1 MNQAL
6 HLLLKALSD
15 PDEHL
20 DVRKSRLLMN
30 LKAFDPLKPLYLT
43 RDETIEDRGHE
54 IPYRIYFP
62 HEDASI
68 SVNPEQSYTSV
79 EDRQKRQT
87 VYPVI
92 FYIHGGGFS
101 TESVE
106 SYNKILWN
114 LSKHTESIVVAI
126 DYPLA
131 PEHRFPR
138 QIDDCYALA
147 KALYQNKTVLQVD
160 QERLT
165 IMGDSAG
172 GNLTA
177 ALCQMAR
184 DKGEFLPRRQILIYP
199 CVNNDYSENSPYPS
213 VIENGRDYLLTRLN
227 MVDYLDFYQSCDE
240 DRQNPYFSPLQ
251 AKDYSGLPKAL
262 VITGEFDPLRD
273 EGEEYVSR
281 MRAAGVSVEHHR
293 IKDAIHGFFL
303 LPSLYPA
310 VRETYEY
317 INDFLSEVDT
327 VVPDKEDELA
337 NA

>member
-20 DVRKSRLLMN
+20 DVTKSRQLMN

-43 RDETIEDRGHE
+43 RDETAEVDDHMIS
-54 IPYRIYFP
+54 YRIYFP
-62 HEDASI
+62 HEDASMAAKI
-68 SVNPEQSYTSV
+68 DRGTERRQSVL
-79 EDRQKRQT
+79 
-87 VYPVI
+87 YPVI

-106 SYNKILWN
+106 SYNKICWN
-114 LSKHTESIVVAI
+114 LSRRTGHIVAAI

-131 PEHRFPR
+131 PEHRFPV
-138 QIDDCYALA
+138 QIQECYSLA
-147 KALYQNKTVLQVD
+147 KALYQNQTVIPVD
-160 QERLT
+160 PEKFI

-177 ALCQMAR
+177 AVCQMAR
-184 DKGEFLPRRQILIYP
+184 DKKEFLPKRQILIYP
-199 CVNNDYSENSPYPS
+199 CVNNDYSENSPFPS
-213 VIENGRDYLLTRLN
+213 VMENGRDYLLTRLN
-227 MVDYLDFYQSCDE
+227 MVDYLDFYQGKAE
-240 DRQNPYFSPLQ
+240 DRQNPYFAPLM
-251 AKDYSGLPKAL
+251 AEDYSGLPDAL

-273 EGEEYVSR
+273 EGEEYARR
-281 MRAAGVSVEHHR
+281 MREAGVSVEHHR
-293 IKDAIHGFFL
+293 ISDAIHGFFL
-303 LPSLYPA
+303 LPTHYPS

-317 INDFLSEVDT
+317 INEFLSEVDSS
-327 VVPDKEDELA
+327 VSNEENQLE